1 MPTTSRGIKMYIL
14 LAVFLLFGFAKAELN
29 IITTYPYIASITKEI
44 VKDRA
49 KVDFL
54 ADPAFDPHQIVPRPS
69 LVRKLRGADLL
80 IINGAYQ
87 EVGWLPPLIEE
98 ANNSKINIMSDGFLD
113 LSKSV
118 SLIYRPQV
126 VSRAMGDVH
135 PDGNPHYHLD
145 PNNIPKLADAIT
157 ERICKLDGKNCEFY
171 TSNNR
176 NFKSRW
182 AEKLQL
188 WNSKLSSLKGK
199 KVIQFHLTYDYLI
212 NRYEMYLVGTLEPV
226 PGIAPTARHL
236 DGLIEKAK
244 TQGVDFVFMDVYHP
258 VKPAKY
264 VAEKTG
270 ARLVVLPHDVGAT
283 PEAKDI
289 FSMFDEIVK
298 RLTE

>member
-1 MPTTSRGIKMYIL
+1 MNIL
-14 LAVFLLFGFAKAELN
+14 LIILLLFGFAKAELN

-54 ADPAFDPHQIVPRPS
+54 ADPVFDPHQVVPKPS
-69 LVRKLRGADLL
+69 LVRKLRSADLL

-98 ANNSKINIMSDGFLD
+98 ANNAKINIMSDGFLD

-135 PDGNPHYHLD
+135 PDGNPHYYLD
-145 PNNIPKLADAIT
+145 PYNIPKLSDSIT
-157 ERICKLDGKNCEFY
+157 DRLCKLDIRNCEFY
-171 TSNNR
+171 TVNNK

-182 AEKLQL
+182 TEKLQL
-188 WNSKLSSLKGK
+188 WNSKLSALKGK

-212 NRYEMYLVGTLEPV
+212 NRYEMYLIGTLEPV

-236 DGLIEKAK
+236 DSLIEKAK
-244 TQGVDFVFMDVYHP
+244 AQAVDFILMDVYHP

-283 PEAKDI
+283 SEARDI
-289 FSMFDEIVK
+289 FYLFDEIVK
-298 RLTE
+298 KLTE